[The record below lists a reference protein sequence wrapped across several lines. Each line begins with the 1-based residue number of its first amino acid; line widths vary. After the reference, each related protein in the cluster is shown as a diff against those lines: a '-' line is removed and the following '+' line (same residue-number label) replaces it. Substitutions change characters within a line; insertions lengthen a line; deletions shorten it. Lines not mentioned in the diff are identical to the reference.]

1 MADTSIRKDFIE
13 GVQEIFTTLFNNGSE
28 ETDGVFL
35 YLLSSQRKTNIYGE
49 RKYKTYQ
56 APKLLVCQ
64 AKLNP
69 TYGQETIEEIKD
81 KAEFVVP
88 LKSLQD
94 NNLDVSQEALEEMRR
109 GVLKYH
115 DVIYTIDNIIPKA
128 YVEDVFL
135 MYRFIC
141 TEDIHNKGA
150 VQYVEEPAVDENAD
164 LMTEEYSEDV
174 GQDFFSSV
182 ATVSKSEEYGD
193 KISDQY
199 DDDKGIESPEDQEEV
214 LMGMFTNVEESIM
227 NDSDIQIPKMYDVI
241 SENGN
246 EYIAYP
252 TIKKY
257 VGV

>member
-64 AKLNP
+64 AKLSP

-94 NNLDVSQEALEEMRR
+94 NDLDVSQEALEEMRR

-150 VQYVEEPAVDENAD
+150 VQYVEEPVVDENAD
-164 LMTEEYSEDV
+164 LITEEYSDL
-174 GQDFFSSV
+174 SN
-182 ATVSKSEEYGD
+182 Y
-193 KISDQY
+193 
-199 DDDKGIESPEDQEEV
+199 
-214 LMGMFTNVEESIM
+214 
-227 NDSDIQIPKMYDVI
+227 
-241 SENGN
+241 
-246 EYIAYP
+246 
-252 TIKKY
+252 
-257 VGV
+257 